1 MTIEFENISEREDGS
16 AAFTFVMS
24 YDEMMQFAQI
34 GMKQCLMD
42 AARDLVESTKIAD
55 DREEELLCV
64 NEMVVQ
70 QQKVIESLKMKMFL
84 FSTQIDEH
92 EKELYRTER
101 SVYNDMARRATIPMS
116 LEKE

>member
-1 MTIEFENISEREDGS
+1 MTIELESTSEREDGG

-42 AARDLVESTKIAD
+42 AARDLIESTKIAD
-55 DREEELLCV
+55 DREELLRA
-64 NEMVVQ
+64 NEIVAQ

-92 EKELYRTER
+92 EKELYRTEM
-101 SVYNDMARRATIPMS
+101 SVYNDMARRATIPMQ
-116 LEKE
+116 LEKA